1 MAQESAAYWRVR
13 DKGRHLWATWGRQ
26 LTVPGSRAV
35 GGGGRQLTVPGS
47 RAVGG
52 GGGGGSAEQP
62 LDPIV
67 ALLADPEPDLDP
79 PMSDDAGSL
88 KYN

>member
-26 LTVPGSRAV
+26 
-35 GGGGRQLTVPGS
+35 
-47 RAVGG
+47 
-52 GGGGGSAEQP
+52 GSAAQP
-62 LDPIV
+62 LDPID
-67 ALLADPEPDLDP
+67 ALLAAPEPDLDP

>member
-13 DKGRHLWATWGRQ
+13 DKGRHLWATW
-26 LTVPGSRAV
+26 
-35 GGGGRQLTVPGS
+35 GRQLTVPGS